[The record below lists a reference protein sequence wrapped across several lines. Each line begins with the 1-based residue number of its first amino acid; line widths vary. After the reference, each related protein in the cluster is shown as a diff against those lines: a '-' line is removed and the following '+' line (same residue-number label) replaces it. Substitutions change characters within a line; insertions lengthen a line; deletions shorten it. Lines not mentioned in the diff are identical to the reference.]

1 MHNNFLQPTSKPPRL
16 FVLSLRSLSHKKGA
30 TVWLRLSKALYAG
43 SSSVTKCRLCEEEK
57 DLELSHIIPKFVFRH
72 LKKTS
77 PTGNIRSTENPNKST
92 QDGLKIPFLCGD
104 CEDLF
109 SVWETKFAN
118 EIFFK
123 YQDGS
128 ENTFSH
134 DTWLT
139 KYLAS
144 VSFRVLSYAYHEVGL
159 DYFDEGMLRHV
170 PTAIDRLRNY
180 LLGKSTNPGEQRQL
194 LLLLDKAS
202 EPSDSDF
209 NMYLVRGIEHDVLTT
224 DKDSFVYIKYLKFLQ
239 LCPIKLSSNKG
250 WKTARIS
257 PNKGTLAVK
266 DHELPD
272 YVSNRLRKGT
282 EILTSSRDNIS
293 EKQAS
298 IICSRVKAVPTEK
311 LLESP
316 VAKAASKHDI

>member
-1 MHNNFLQPTSKPPRL
+1 M
-16 FVLSLRSLSHKKGA
+16 
-30 TVWLRLSKALYAG
+30 
-43 SSSVTKCRLCEEEK
+43 EK
-57 DLELSHIIPKFVFRH
+57 DLELSHIIPKFVFRY

-77 PTGNIRSTENPNKST
+77 PTGNMRSTKNPNKST
-92 QDGLKIPFLCGD
+92 QDGLKLAFLCGD

-109 SVWETKFAN
+109 SAWETKFAN

-123 YQDGS
+123 YQEGNKNS
-128 ENTFSH
+128 FPH

-144 VSFRVLSYAYHEVGL
+144 VSFRVLSYAYHEIGL
-159 DYFDEGMLRHV
+159 DYFDENMLRHV
-170 PTAIDRLRNY
+170 PEAIDRLRKY
-180 LLGKSTNPGEQRQL
+180 LLGKSPNPGEQRQL
-194 LLLLDKAS
+194 LILLDKAR
-202 EPSDSDF
+202 EPLDSDF
-209 NMYLVRGIEHDVLTT
+209 NMYLVRGIEHDVITT

-257 PNKGTLAVK
+257 SNKGTLSVK
-266 DHELPD
+266 GHELPD
-272 YVSNRLRKGT
+272 YVANRLRKGAET
-282 EILTSSRDNIS
+282 LTSSRDKIS

-298 IICSRVKAVPTEK
+298 IISSRVEAVPAEK

>member
-1 MHNNFLQPTSKPPRL
+1 
-16 FVLSLRSLSHKKGA
+16 
-30 TVWLRLSKALYAG
+30 
-43 SSSVTKCRLCEEEK
+43 VTKCRLCEKEK

-77 PTGNIRSTENPNKST
+77 PTGNMRSTENPNKST
-92 QDGLKIPFLCGD
+92 QDGLKLPFLCRD
-104 CEDLF
+104 CESLF

-123 YQDGS
+123 YQEGS
-128 ENTFSH
+128 ENSFSH
-134 DTWLT
+134 DIWLT

-144 VSFRVLSYAYHEVGL
+144 VSFRVLSYAYYEVDL
-159 DYFDEGMLRHV
+159 DYFDKNMLRHV
-170 PTAIDRLRNY
+170 PAAIDRLRKY
-180 LLGKSTNPGEQRQL
+180 LLGQSSNPGEQRQL

-202 EPSDSDF
+202 EPIDSDF

-250 WKTARIS
+250 WKTARVS
-257 PNKGTLAVK
+257 LNKGTLAVK

-272 YVSNRLRKGT
+272 YVSNRLRKGAET
-282 EILTSSRDNIS
+282 LTSSRDKIS

-298 IICSRVKAVPTEK
+298 IISSRVEAVPAEK

-316 VAKAASKHDI
+316 VAKAASKHHI